1 MKAEENKRSKNP
13 HKKQVEGIAA
23 VSLLANRINASL
35 DLQET
40 LDAVVSEVVKLVPC
54 SLAEIDLWDE
64 QHQMLILQSI
74 QSTSERS
81 FPVGEVFPPGKGYT
95 GWVVNNRQ
103 SLLVSDVDAYTG
115 IQPDILPG
123 ELPFKSYVG
132 LPLLAGEH
140 LIGALVLVHD
150 RTGAFD
156 GEDLQLLEAIASQAA
171 TAINNARIFQK
182 LDRQHK
188 EIAAL
193 FSVASAIN
201 NARNLQE
208 LLNNAL
214 DSIVKVTAATAAA
227 VRLMDKQQNRLSF
240 AASKGLSEEFIALI
254 QPVRLGEGVTGA
266 VALHGEPAL
275 ITDMLARPISDPVF
289 RSALFQAGIRS
300 RLEVPLHSHQH
311 VVGTLGIASGEIA
324 AFAEDDVVLLT
335 AIGQQLGV
343 AVDNEHLRQ
352 EALRKERLAAVG
364 RVAMGVAHDL
374 RSPLGGILRSA
385 EFLSRPE
392 ISPKTR
398 EKLCRSI
405 ISPTR
410 RLINTAQEI
419 LDYINGEKL
428 ALHFES
434 VHLNEFLDE
443 VLDVMQVDF
452 SDLGIEVVKNYRY
465 DGMIVIDP
473 DRMAQVAYNLLSNA
487 RDAMSGGGKF
497 TLNTLRKGDQ
507 IEIHFSDTGKGIP
520 AEITTRIFEPFYSFG
535 KKQGA
540 GLGLAISQQIV
551 KEHGGIIRL
560 ASNKDQGT
568 SFIVS
573 LPL

>member
-1 MKAEENKRSKNP
+1 MEAEKNKRSKYQ
-13 HKKQVEGIAA
+13 HKKQANGIAV

-54 SLAEIDLWDE
+54 SLSEIDLWDE
-64 QHQMLILQSI
+64 QRQMLILQSI
-74 QSTSERS
+74 RSTPERS
-81 FPVGEVFPPGKGYT
+81 FPVGGTFPPGKGYT
-95 GWVVNNRQ
+95 GWVVKNRQ
-103 SLLVSDVDAYTG
+103 SLLVSDVDVYTD

-123 ELPFKSYVG
+123 ELPFKAYIG
-132 LPLLAGEH
+132 LPLLAGEQ

-150 RTGAFD
+150 KAGAFD
-156 GEDLQLLEAIASQAA
+156 EEDLQLLEAISSQAA

-182 LDRQHK
+182 LNRQHK

-193 FSVASAIN
+193 FSFASAIN
-201 NARNLQE
+201 NARNLQD
-208 LLNNAL
+208 LLDNAL
-214 DSIVKVTAATAAA
+214 DSVVKVTGARAAA
-227 VRLMDKQQNRLSF
+227 IRLSDKRRDTLGF
-240 AASKGLSEEFIALI
+240 AASKGLSEEYTAVL
-254 QPVRLGEGVTGA
+254 QPVRLGEGIAGA
-266 VALHGEPAL
+266 VASHGEPAL
-275 ITDMLARPISDPVF
+275 ITDMLACPISDPKY
-289 RSALFQAGIRS
+289 RSALIKEGIRS
-300 RLEVPLHSHQH
+300 WVEVPLHSRQH
-311 VVGTLGIASGEIA
+311 VMGTLGIASDKPAVFGEN
-324 AFAEDDVVLLT
+324 DVVLLT

-343 AVDNEHLRQ
+343 AIDNEHLRQ
-352 EALRKERLAAVG
+352 EALREERLAAVG

-405 ISPTR
+405 VSLTR

-428 ALHFES
+428 TLHLES
-434 VHLNEFLDE
+434 VHLSEFLDE
-443 VLDVMQVDF
+443 VLDVMQIDF
-452 SDLGIEVVKNYRY
+452 SDLGIEVVKNYGY

-487 RDAMSGGGKF
+487 RDAMPGGGKF
-497 TLNTLRKGDQ
+497 TLNMHKKDDQ

-520 AEITTRIFEPFYSFG
+520 MEISTRIFDPFFSFG

-551 KEHGGIIRL
+551 REHGGTIRL
-560 ASNKDQGT
+560 ASKKGQGT